1 MTELENLLS
10 DRGLADEDVTFI
22 VDYVEHHQAGMAR
35 EQAAQLIKLI
45 FLRIGRD
52 SPAGMALRRALGFSG
67 GASLARAA
75 KDFCVSKQYLH
86 DLQSELAKDLG
97 NLAFRPVEAPVAPP
111 VAPAPARKIAG
122 PSRR

>member
-1 MTELENLLS
+1 MTELETLLS
-10 DRGLADEDVTFI
+10 ERGLSDEDVTFI
-22 VDYVEHHQAGMAR
+22 VDYVEQHHAELAR
-35 EQAAQLIKLI
+35 GFASQLLKLV

-52 SPAGMALRRALGFSG
+52 SPYGMALRRALGFSG

-86 DLQSELAKDLG
+86 DLQTEVAKDLG
-97 NLAFRPVEAPVAPP
+97 NLAFRPVEAVGEVSPTK
-111 VAPAPARKIAG
+111 KIAG